1 MKLLSC
7 LVPVLLI
14 NLATN
19 GQAQV
24 HFKKLTG
31 VVLDDNGTPVANA
44 QAKLVN
50 AGTSCRTDSAG
61 LFTLVYP
68 LSNDTLVILCNKHS
82 LYRRFIP
89 SAAMHVGISVK
100 TRGCTR
106 GKKE

>member
-7 LVPVLLI
+7 LVPVLLS
-14 NLATN
+14 NLTTN
-19 GQAQV
+19 GQAQL

-31 VVLDDNGTPVANA
+31 VVLNGNGAPVANA
-44 QAKLVN
+44 QATMVN
-50 AGTSCRTDSAG
+50 AGTSCLTDRAG

-68 LSNDTLVILCNKHS
+68 LSNDTLVILCNNHS